1 MLLGNIQGPSTANL
15 KTVVIMLVTEDLIIE
30 QKIFHKRLVK
40 RVLDNQKIQMAFWV
54 TTVLL

>member
-1 MLLGNIQGPSTANL
+1 MLLGNIQGPSTPNL
-15 KTVVIMLVTEDLIIE
+15 KTVVMLVTQDLIVA
-30 QKIFHKRLVK
+30 QKTFHKRLVK